1 MSDFARPEP
10 DLEGSVS
17 RDPIEARAREVIIGD
32 VESPA
37 IVVVDYDPAWP
48 GRFRREAAK
57 IRAALGKAALA
68 IEHIGSTS
76 VPGLSAKPIV
86 DILLVVEDSSNEA
99 SYVPA
104 LEGAGYVLR
113 VRERD
118 FHEHRMLRTAA
129 RDVHVHVFSPGSPEI
144 DRYLLLRDHLRRDE
158 EDRAIY
164 ARTKRDLATRD
175 WPSMQHY
182 AEAKTEVIE
191 GIIARAAAARSS
203 REE

>member
-1 MSDFARPEP
+1 MSWCRLGRSQTWRAACRKIQSKSAFEEPSSETSSPRPSSSRP
-10 DLEGSVS
+10 TTPSGLNVS
-17 RDPIEARAREVIIGD
+17 
-32 VESPA
+32 
-37 IVVVDYDPAWP
+37 
-48 GRFRREAAK
+48 AAK
-57 IRAALGKAALA
+57 IRVALGEAALA

-76 VPGLSAKPIV
+76 VPGLSAKPVV
-86 DILLVVEDSSNEA
+86 DVLLVVEDSSNEA

-104 LEGAGYVLR
+104 LESAGYVLR
-113 VRERD
+113 WRERN

-129 RDVHVHVFSPGSPEI
+129 KDVHVHVYSAGSQEI
-144 DRYLLLRDHLRRDE
+144 YRYLLLRDHLRRNE
-158 EDRAIY
+158 EDRALY

-203 REE
+203 QVE

>member
-1 MSDFARPEP
+1 MVYARPEP
-10 DLEGSVS
+10 DLENSVTK
-17 RDPIEARAREVIIGD
+17 DPIEERVREAIIGD

-37 IVVVDYDPAWP
+37 IVVADYDPAWP
-48 GRFRREAAK
+48 ERFRRESAK
-57 IRAALGKAALA
+57 IRAALGEAALA

-86 DILLVVEDSSNEA
+86 DILLVVEDSSNET

-129 RDVHVHVFSPGSPEI
+129 KDVHVHVFSPGSPEI
-144 DRYLLLRDHLRRDE
+144 ERYLMLRDHLRRDA
-158 EDRAIY
+158 EDRALY

-175 WPSMQHY
+175 WPSVQHY

>member
-1 MSDFARPEP
+1 MTALTAFALEDSVPE
-10 DLEGSVS
+10 
-17 RDPIEARAREVIIGD
+17 DPIEERSREVIIGEI
-32 VESPA
+32 ESPA
-37 IVVVDYDPAWP
+37 IVVVDYDPAWSE
-48 GRFRREAAK
+48 RFRREAAK
-57 IRAALGKAALA
+57 IRAALGEAALA
-68 IEHIGSTS
+68 IEHIGSTA
-76 VPGLSAKPIV
+76 VPGLAAKPIV
-86 DILLVVEDSSNEA
+86 DILLVVEDSSNEI

-118 FHEHRMLRTAA
+118 FHEHRMLRTTA
-129 RDVHVHVFSPGSPEI
+129 RDVHVHVFSEGSPEI

-158 EDRAIY
+158 EDRELY

-182 AEAKTEVIE
+182 AEAKTGVIE

-203 REE
+203 RGE

>member
-1 MSDFARPEP
+1 M
-10 DLEGSVS
+10 
-17 RDPIEARAREVIIGD
+17 
-32 VESPA
+32 
-37 IVVVDYDPAWP
+37 VVDYDPAWP
-48 GRFRREAAK
+48 EPFHREAAK
-57 IRAALGKAALA
+57 IRAALGEAALA
-68 IEHIGSTS
+68 IEHIGSTA

-86 DILLVVEDSSNEA
+86 DVLLVVEDSSNEA

-104 LEGAGYVLR
+104 LEGVGYVLR

-129 RDVHVHVFSPGSPEI
+129 RDAHVHVYSPGSPEI
-144 DRYLLLRDHLRRDE
+144 DRYLLLRDHLRRNE
-158 EDRAIY
+158 EDRELY
-164 ARTKRDLATRD
+164 ARTKRDLAKRD

-203 REE
+203 RGE

>member
-1 MSDFARPEP
+1 MP
-10 DLEGSVS
+10 
-17 RDPIEARAREVIIGD
+17 RDPIEERIREVIIGE

-48 GRFRREAAK
+48 ERFRREAAK
-57 IRAALGKAALA
+57 IRAALGEAALA
-68 IEHIGSTS
+68 VEHIGSTA
-76 VPGLSAKPIV
+76 VPGLAAKPIV
-86 DILLVVEDSSNEA
+86 DVLLVVEDSSNEA

-129 RDVHVHVFSPGSPEI
+129 RDLHVHVFSPGSPEI
-144 DRYLLLRDHLRRDE
+144 DRYLLLRDHLRDNE
-158 EDRAIY
+158 EDRELY
-164 ARTKRDLATRD
+164 ARTKRDLAKRD
-175 WPSMQHY
+175 WPSMDHY

-191 GIIARAAAARSS
+191 GIIARAEAARSS
-203 REE
+203 RGE